1 MGAFSKATLWTS
13 MLKLILFKADPGG
26 SLESLGNELGHSQ
39 GGSDSVGNVCLCYIK
54 RDVVKAK
61 KPLNEIP

>member
-1 MGAFSKATLWTS
+1 
-13 MLKLILFKADPGG
+13 MLKLILFKSDPGC

-39 GGSDSVGNVCLCYIK
+39 GGSDSVGSVCLCYIK

>member
-1 MGAFSKATLWTS
+1 
-13 MLKLILFKADPGG
+13 MLKVILFKPDPGC
-26 SLESLGNELGHSQ
+26 SIESLGNELGHSR

-61 KPLNEIP
+61 RPLNKIP